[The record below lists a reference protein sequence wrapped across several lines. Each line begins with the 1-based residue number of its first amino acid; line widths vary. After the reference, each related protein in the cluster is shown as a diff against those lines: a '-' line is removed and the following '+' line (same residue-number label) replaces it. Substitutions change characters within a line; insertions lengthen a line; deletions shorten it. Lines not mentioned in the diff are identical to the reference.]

1 MPLFVLCL
9 LSSCMLTISFASAE
23 METQERLGNTTDDQR
38 LLKYLLQD
46 YKNRRLVRP
55 VKDRS
60 KAVVIGFSAELIGV
74 AKVDEK
80 EQIIKTHFWVRLDWN
95 NPYMTWKPSDY
106 GGAKEIMIP
115 PEMIWVPDV
124 ILYNNADDRL
134 SLKAT
139 SGFTTYV
146 KVRHDGNQ
154 TWRAHIIY
162 KSMCNINVKYFPFDD
177 QTCRMVFA
185 SWSYDVSVI
194 DLRERPA
201 HANGKAVAKKE
212 RGSDVFQE
220 NEEWTVEWIDIERNE
235 KENDCCDLP
244 VADLTIT
251 MLLRRRTYYY
261 VMSLILPC
269 TLIAC
274 TIFLEF
280 ILPAESGERVGL
292 GITILLSMA
301 VFQELTSEKLPSS
314 SEHFPLLAMYY
325 SVSIMEIGTALGA
338 TCIILNFHHRN
349 TKMPGWF
356 HKIVLEWLAKLV
368 RYEPR
373 VTNRHLSDSGSV
385 DESTQKMI
393 QSNAASERKRNDAFD
408 LERDS
413 IEFEMDLFEEP
424 RGGRDQVLLAQNG
437 NIPTNHVTRKRSVK
451 RKPQDTETETT
462 EVQVSEARF
471 PVYDGS
477 KEEFYKKQWQDAAR
491 ILDRFL
497 LLASVVIG
505 SVSAM
510 AIFLQSPR
518 IRGLFIP

>member
-1 MPLFVLCL
+1 MSPLVFTSCL
-9 LSSCMLTISFASAE
+9 LSTWVLCSIVAFAE
-23 METQERLGNTTDDQR
+23 MDESAQELR
-38 LLKYLLQD
+38 LLDHLLKN
-46 YKNRRLVRP
+46 YKTRRLIRP

-60 KAVVIGFSAELIGV
+60 KPVVIGFSAELIGV

-80 EQIIKTHFWVRLDWN
+80 EQIIKTHFWIRLDWN
-95 NPYMTWKPSDY
+95 NPYMTWKPEEY
-106 GGAKEIMIP
+106 GGNKVMNIP
-115 PEMIWVPDV
+115 PEMLWVPDI

-139 SGFTTYV
+139 SGFTTSV

-162 KSMCNINVKYFPFDD
+162 KSMCNINVKYFPFDE
-177 QTCRMVFA
+177 QQCKMVFA
-185 SWSYDVSVI
+185 SWSHDVSTI
-194 DLRERPA
+194 DLRKRKGLPG
-201 HANGKAVAKKE
+201 GKAVAKKD

-220 NEEWTVEWIDIERNE
+220 NEEWTVEWITIERHE

-244 VADLTIT
+244 VADLTVT

-349 TKMPGWF
+349 TKMPNWF
-356 HKIVLEWLAKLV
+356 QKIVLEWLAKIV
-368 RYEPR
+368 RYEL
-373 VTNRHLSDSGSV
+373 TCNRHLTNGEALND
-385 DESTQKMI
+385 STQKVM
-393 QSNAASERKRNDAFD
+393 QSNTNSDRKRNDAFD
-408 LERDS
+408 LERES
-413 IEFEMDLFEEP
+413 IEYEMDLYEES
-424 RGGRDQVLLAQNG
+424 RAGRDQVPLAQNG
-437 NIPTNHVTRKRSVK
+437 NIATNHVVRKRSVK
-451 RKPQDTETETT
+451 CKPQDSETDAT
-462 EVQVSEARF
+462 EVQISEAKF
-471 PVYDGS
+471 PLYDFNR
-477 KEEFYKKQWQDAAR
+477 EEFYKKQWQDAAR

-497 LLASVVIG
+497 LLASIVIG
-505 SVSAM
+505 SVSALS
-510 AIFLQSPR
+510 IFLQSPR
-518 IRGLFIP
+518 IRELFIP

>member
-1 MPLFVLCL
+1 MRFLR
-9 LSSCMLTISFASAE
+9 ST
-23 METQERLGNTTDDQR
+23 ERLGNTTDDQR
-38 LLKYLLQD
+38 LLKYLLRD

-124 ILYNNADDRL
+124 ILYNKDSSSDFLLPPTNSADDRL

-162 KSMCNINVKYFPFDD
+162 RSMCNINVKYFPFDD
-177 QTCRMVFA
+177 QTCKMVFA

-194 DLRERPA
+194 DLRERRG
-201 HANGKAVAKKE
+201 HTDGKAVAKKE

>member
-1 MPLFVLCL
+1 MDE
-9 LSSCMLTISFASAE
+9 SAQE
-23 METQERLGNTTDDQR
+23 HHGNLTQEQR
-38 LLKYLLQD
+38 LLDHLLQN
-46 YKNRRLVRP
+46 YRTRRLIRP
-55 VKDRS
+55 VKDLS
-60 KAVVIGFSAELIGV
+60 KPIVIDFSAELVGV

-80 EQIIKTHFWVRLDWN
+80 EQIIKTHFWIRLDWN
-95 NPYMTWKPSDY
+95 NPYMTWRPQDY
-106 GGAKEIMIP
+106 GGNKVMNIP
-115 PEMIWVPDV
+115 PEMLWVPDIV
-124 ILYNNADDRL
+124 LYNNADDRL

-139 SGFTTYV
+139 SGFTTSV

-162 KSMCNINVKYFPFDD
+162 KSMCNINVKYFPFDE
-177 QTCRMVFA
+177 QQCKMVFA
-185 SWSYDVSVI
+185 SWSHDVNTI
-194 DLRERPA
+194 DLRKRKGPLGE
-201 HANGKAVAKKE
+201 KAVAKKD

-220 NEEWTVEWIDIERNE
+220 NEEWTVEWITIDRHE

-244 VADLTIT
+244 VADLTVT

-349 TKMPGWF
+349 TKMPSWF
-356 HKIVLEWLAKLV
+356 QKIVLEWLAKIV
-368 RYEPR
+368 RYEP
-373 VTNRHLSDSGSV
+373 TYNRHPASG
-385 DESTQKMI
+385 DALNDSTQKIM
-393 QSNAASERKRNDAFD
+393 QSNTTSDRKRNDAFD
-408 LERDS
+408 LERES
-413 IEFEMDLFEEP
+413 IEYEMDLFEEA
-424 RGGRDQVLLAQNG
+424 RVGRDQVPLAQNG
-437 NIPTNHVTRKRSVK
+437 NISTNHVTRKRSVK
-451 RKPQDTETETT
+451 RKPQDSETETT
-462 EVQVSEARF
+462 EVQISEAKF
-471 PVYDGS
+471 PLYDFN

-491 ILDRFL
+491 ILDRVL

-510 AIFLQSPR
+510 SIFLQSPR
-518 IRGLFIP
+518 IRELFIP

>member
-1 MPLFVLCL
+1 
-9 LSSCMLTISFASAE
+9 
-23 METQERLGNTTDDQR
+23 
-38 LLKYLLQD
+38 
-46 YKNRRLVRP
+46 
-55 VKDRS
+55 
-60 KAVVIGFSAELIGV
+60 
-74 AKVDEK
+74 
-80 EQIIKTHFWVRLDWN
+80 
-95 NPYMTWKPSDY
+95 
-106 GGAKEIMIP
+106 
-115 PEMIWVPDV
+115 
-124 ILYNNADDRL
+124 
-134 SLKAT
+134 
-139 SGFTTYV
+139 
-146 KVRHDGNQ
+146 
-154 TWRAHIIY
+154 
-162 KSMCNINVKYFPFDD
+162 
-177 QTCRMVFA
+177 
-185 SWSYDVSVI
+185 
-194 DLRERPA
+194 
-201 HANGKAVAKKE
+201 
-212 RGSDVFQE
+212 
-220 NEEWTVEWIDIERNE
+220 
-235 KENDCCDLP
+235 
-244 VADLTIT
+244 
-251 MLLRRRTYYY
+251 
-261 VMSLILPC
+261 
-269 TLIAC
+269 
-274 TIFLEF
+274 
-280 ILPAESGERVGL
+280 
-292 GITILLSMA
+292 
-301 VFQELTSEKLPSS
+301 
-314 SEHFPLLAMYY
+314 
-325 SVSIMEIGTALGA
+325 
-338 TCIILNFHHRN
+338 
-349 TKMPGWF
+349 MPGWF